1 MKVHV
6 AQFIMV
12 FSLFFHNCC
21 VLCAIWVTIFFFV
34 FVCYKRINGT
44 LHHVFCEHWHYVKL
58 SKTVIGWNGPW
69 AFSTFNNVLMCG
81 NIYFNVSACV
91 ITHLQSSWWRAK
103 CQLSVFFWVT
113 VLFDFWNLHVY
124 TSFGLTWNQHK
135 GVLFSIHWLRYLTCS
150 TPSIME
156 FLNLRNLLELFLC
169 SIRMHQLMTKLIV
182 SLDASLYLSIY
193 VSLVMPHKWPSIK
206 LSFSIW

>member
-1 MKVHV
+1 MKWKFMLLSSSWCSVYSFTIV
-6 AQFIMV
+6 VSFALFGSQF
-12 FSLFFHNCC
+12 F
-21 VLCAIWVTIFFFV
+21 FFFV

-103 CQLSVFFWVT
+103 CQLSVFFLSYSFVWFLKLACVYFFWVDLKST
-113 VLFDFWNLHVY
+113 QRCPVFN
-124 TSFGLTWNQHK
+124 SLT
-135 GVLFSIHWLRYLTCS
+135 
-150 TPSIME
+150 
-156 FLNLRNLLELFLC
+156 
-169 SIRMHQLMTKLIV
+169 
-182 SLDASLYLSIY
+182 
-193 VSLVMPHKWPSIK
+193 
-206 LSFSIW
+206 

>member
-1 MKVHV
+1 MPTGTLYLYLVKICYEMKVHV

-21 VLCAIWVTIFFFV
+21 VLCAIWVTIFFV

-103 CQLSVFFWVT
+103 CQLSGFFFFELQFCLISETCMCILLLGWPEINTKVSCFQFID
-113 VLFDFWNLHVY
+113 L
-124 TSFGLTWNQHK
+124 G
-135 GVLFSIHWLRYLTCS
+135 IWLVR
-150 TPSIME
+150 
-156 FLNLRNLLELFLC
+156 
-169 SIRMHQLMTKLIV
+169 HQ
-182 SLDASLYLSIY
+182 A
-193 VSLVMPHKWPSIK
+193 
-206 LSFSIW
+206 